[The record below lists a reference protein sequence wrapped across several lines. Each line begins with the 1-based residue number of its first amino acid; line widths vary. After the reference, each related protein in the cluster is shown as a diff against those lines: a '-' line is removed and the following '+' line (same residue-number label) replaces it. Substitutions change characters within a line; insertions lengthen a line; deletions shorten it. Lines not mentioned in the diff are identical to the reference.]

1 MAAGQRSAKKEA
13 GDTDLPPQAE
23 TGIVAKSAEQE
34 VGLVV
39 QGGDTE
45 VVEVADGCT

>member
-23 TGIVAKSAEQE
+23 TGIVAKSDEHE
-34 VGLVV
+34 VGLVIK
-39 QGGDTE
+39 GGNT
-45 VVEVADGCT
+45 